1 MKFISKKD
9 LRFPSRKKTSHKGE
23 NGRLLVIGGSHEYSG
38 AVALAGMAAYRTGCD
53 WVTLAV
59 PEKVG
64 VAVSSIYPDLVVKKY
79 HGDDFCAS
87 RAKDILKFEKSF
99 DAVLIGNGIGMHA
112 KTFCKK
118 FVAES
123 TKPLVID
130 ADAIKS
136 IRLQDVDNAILTPHK
151 GEFAMLLKNSRLNED
166 NYRKYLGNNIIIL
179 KGPADQI
186 ITKDNILYNK
196 TGNAGMTKA
205 GTGDVLAGICAGYLA
220 QGLSPIQAAINA
232 TFINGFVGDKL
243 LKERKGC
250 YSFVASDIL
259 GDLKK
264 VEKSLIH

>member
-1 MKFISKKD
+1 MKYISKKD
-9 LRFPSRKKTSHKGE
+9 LVFPRRSAKSHKGQ
-23 NGRLLVIGGSHEYSG
+23 NGRLLVIGGSSDYTG

-53 WVTLAV
+53 WVTIAV

-79 HGDDFCAS
+79 NGDDFCAS
-87 RAKDILKFEKSF
+87 RAKDILKFEKGF

-118 FVAES
+118 FVSES
-123 TKPLVID
+123 VNPLVID

-136 IRLQDVDNAILTPHK
+136 IRLQDVSNTILTPHK
-151 GEFAMLLKNSRLNED
+151 GEFAMLLKNSRLNES
-166 NYRKYLGNNIIIL
+166 NYRKFLGNNIIIL
-179 KGPADQI
+179 KGHVDQI
-186 ITKDNILYNK
+186 ITKDKILYNN

-220 QGLSPIQAAINA
+220 QGLSPLQSAINA
-232 TFINGFVGDKL
+232 TFINGFIGDKL

-250 YSFVASDIL
+250 YSFVASDIVD
-259 GDLKK
+259 DLNK
-264 VEKSLIH
+264 VERVFE